1 MERNELS
8 HLLTAMRIKQI
19 STATIAALIGTTEKT
34 AYNKLHGE
42 SDFSVPE
49 ALKIHENM
57 FPEYSFSYLFQSQA
71 EKPA

>member
-1 MERNELS
+1 MNQNELN

-19 STATIAALIGTTEKT
+19 STAAVATLIGTTEKT
-34 AYNKLHGE
+34 AYNKLHGA

-57 FPEYSFSYLFQSQA
+57 FPEYAFSYLFQADA